1 MKERFTLFKPTSPTQ
16 RKGHV
21 YENYAKH
28 YLRKQGLSL
37 ITTNYTCRSGEID
50 LIMKDGEIL
59 VFIEVR
65 YRSNKQYGSALDSVN
80 AKKQKKIIRSAQS
93 YLQNAPWAAKLNC
106 RFDVLGIA
114 PTTKKHSDSPNTKLE
129 VNWIKAAFTS

>member
-1 MKERFTLFKPTSPTQ
+1 MKERIKLFKPTSPTQ
-16 RKGHV
+16 RKGQA

-37 ITTNYTCRSGEID
+37 ITTNYTCRSGENA
-50 LIMKDGEIL
+50 LIMRDGEVL

-80 AKKQKKIIRSAQS
+80 AKKQRKIIQSAQS
-93 YLQNAPWAAKLNC
+93 YLQKSPWAAKLNC
-106 RFDVLGIA
+106 RFDVLGIT
-114 PTTKKHSDSPNTKLE
+114 PTKKHSDSPNTKLE
-129 VNWIKAAFTS
+129 VNWIKAAFIS